1 MTRKSASGHS
11 AESEDGYEVGYGK
24 PPKNTRFKTGQ
35 SGNPRGR
42 RRGQRNLRTVVKE
55 VLKETITIREGERT
69 RTISRLDAIVR
80 VTINNALK
88 GDVKAFAAFIQL
100 IRPTGLMDEE
110 AETSS
115 QNVVGTEDN
124 AILAEFLAR
133 HGIVEQ
139 QDSCGEVFPATK
151 SSSPQPDATTPN
163 RPKTEDKT

>member
-1 MTRKSASGHS
+1 MTRRSASGRS

-42 RRGQRNLRTVVKE
+42 RRGQRNLRTVVQE

-80 VTINNALK
+80 VTINNALR
-88 GDVKAFAAFIQL
+88 GDVKALAAFIQL
-100 IRPTGLMDEE
+100 IRPMGLMDGE
-110 AETSS
+110 AETPS
-115 QNVVGTEDN
+115 QGVVGADDD

-133 HGIVEQ
+133 HGIIHQ
-139 QDSCGEVFPATK
+139 QESCGEVPHAAKYSNAQPGAATEPTK
-151 SSSPQPDATTPN
+151 D
-163 RPKTEDKT
+163 